1 MATKLLSEYL
11 IKTLHIALLILISQ
25 WGFQVEAQSVL
36 LPGDVAVVSVN
47 ATNNSVDLIPLID
60 IEEGTV
66 LNLSA
71 GKWDSSAGLLT
82 GTEATLYF
90 KQPVPAGSNIHVD
103 GRSSDLFDFN
113 GRLPF
118 LRSENQFYV
127 FQKEE
132 SVYRF
137 IYGMSFG
144 ADNIDSVALAA
155 EIPPVLSETENTF
168 VQLGEKQNFQY
179 FIRNGASGT
188 QDMLLSFLGDSKNWN
203 SNEKPFSPFGTSFN
217 VLTPPV
223 VMFQSTTSSFSE
235 GDTTAALQVT
245 IFEHDGS
252 RVSVDVEFEAS
263 QSSADSMDF
272 DEFNSQTLNFTGLV
286 GTYTTE
292 VNLPIAKDENFEGR
306 EGAIFYLKNL
316 TGGSL
321 GDFISHSVAIHDYR
335 VPNLVITDVSY
346 RADRGSFVEVSN
358 LENSDVSLKGWTLT
372 TENSKL
378 SIDSSIVLGPYKKIR
393 FFDGSQEQFT
403 GSVAKTHNLNGLSK
417 YLFNGDGGLLS
428 LKSYT
433 HKVVH
438 QVGYTR
444 SRSLHNSAITADRS
458 QRSTGNE
465 QADDMSRRS
474 EVSSVQSTAEGWTM
488 KTISYEAA
496 SSLSNQ
502 KKLYVW
508 DDRSKAFKTMQ
519 SIDDKPEEVTILS
532 FLEADEMEN
541 LNRIENQDRNKENIN
556 STETITLSATDFDKN
571 GSIEGTEG
579 LNLIKNPLNEEL
591 VAGVLIN
598 VIREKLKSAKSI
610 EVFRIKDE
618 SEGSFS
624 FEVLNESNVITGGSY
639 FLVKLDK
646 EMGSVTIDLV
656 EDELTAANREFS
668 SEAKGQLSSDIGSL
682 EISLES
688 GSKQQK
694 IDLFIDPENEVDD
707 KTDLNS
713 YLEFLPEEHSSF
725 IFSVKQSE
733 DFYKSVSIPE
743 SIEQIVEL
751 PLNFG
756 SSANDSYT
764 LSVDKWEK
772 IPTGWSVK
780 LTDTHTDKEYDLRA
794 EFSVTFDHSFNNS
807 NEKQNSE
814 RFVIQF
820 VPEAANQQ
828 AKEFLSDVPKEIE
841 LNQNYPN
848 PFNPVT
854 TISFYLPESQE
865 VKLSIFNIVGQP
877 VAVLAEG
884 RLSSGR
890 QQFEWDATDKPSG
903 MYIYQLE
910 VGDKVMTRKMTLVK

>member
-47 ATNNSVDLIPLID
+47 ATNNSADLIPLID

-90 KQPVPAGSNIHVD
+90 KQPVPAGSNIYVD
-103 GRSSDLFDFN
+103 GRSSDLFDFK

-118 LRSENQFYV
+118 VRSENQFYV

-137 IYGMSFG
+137 IYGISFG

-188 QDMLLSFLGDSKNWN
+188 QDMLLGFLGDSENWN

-223 VMFQSTTSSFSE
+223 VMFQGTTSSFSE
-235 GDTTAALQVT
+235 ADTTAALQVT

-272 DEFNSQTLNFTGLV
+272 NEFNSQTLNFTGLV

-292 VNLPIAKDENFEGR
+292 VNLPIVKDENFEGR

-346 RADRGSFVEVSN
+346 RTDKGSFVEISN

-372 TENSKL
+372 TEKSEL
-378 SIDSSIVLGPYKKIR
+378 RIDSSLVLGPYKKMR
-393 FFDGSQEQFT
+393 FFDGSHEKIT
-403 GSVAKTHNLNGLSK
+403 DSDAKTHILNGLSK
-417 YLFNGDGGLLS
+417 YLFKGDEGLLS

-433 HKVVH
+433 DKIVH
-438 QVGYTR
+438 QVGFTR
-444 SRSLHNSAITADRS
+444 SRSLQKSAITADRS

-465 QADDMSRRS
+465 QADDMSRIS
-474 EVSSVQSTAEGWTM
+474 EGSSVQSAAEGWTM
-488 KTISYEAA
+488 YTISYEAA

-508 DDRSKAFKTMQ
+508 NDRSKAFETMQ
-519 SIDDKPEEVTILS
+519 SIDYKPEEVTILG
-532 FLEADEMEN
+532 FFEADEIEN
-541 LNRIENQDRNKENIN
+541 LNKIENQNRNKEDIK
-556 STETITLSATDFDKN
+556 TITLSATDFDKD

-591 VAGVLIN
+591 LAGVLIN

-610 EVFRIKDE
+610 EVFRIKDD

-639 FLVKLDK
+639 FLVKLNK
-646 EMGSVTIDLV
+646 EMESVTIDLV
-656 EDELTAANREFS
+656 EDELAAVNREFG
-668 SEAKGQLSSDIGSL
+668 SEAGGQLSGDIGSL

-694 IDLFIDPENEVDD
+694 IELFIDPENELDD
-707 KTDLNS
+707 KTDLNA

-756 SSANDSYT
+756 SSTNDSYT
-764 LSVDKWEK
+764 LSVDKWES
-772 IPTGWSVK
+772 IPSGWNVK
-780 LTDTHTDKEYDLRA
+780 LIDTHTDKEYDLRA

-820 VPEAANQQ
+820 VPEAARQQ